1 MSRCVTLQPQ
11 LQVQSMHQLC
21 ADAKIPACHV
31 SHPQVSTDGPRDYRM
46 VVQRLYEREPQLA
59 MGRFRRR

>member
-1 MSRCVTLQPQ
+1 MQTQPQ
-11 LQVQSMHQLC
+11 CTHPADLHVCLLLWPCALLQVS
-21 ADAKIPACHV
+21 A
-31 SHPQVSTDGPRDYRM
+31 DGPRDYRM

>member
-1 MSRCVTLQPQ
+1 
-11 LQVQSMHQLC
+11 MHQIC